1 MFSPNTE
8 WNLDI
13 TKGQGS
19 GKICSAMLKTS
30 LYRVP
35 FHIFYYIAI
44 SWFKKKNVRY
54 TKDLVIERFVKS
66 RFKCMLR
73 LVFSSNGVGVGV
85 VSGVGRELMT

>member
-19 GKICSAMLKTS
+19 GKICSAILKTS

-44 SWFKKKNVRY
+44 SSFKKTVCY

-73 LVFSSNGVGVGV
+73 LVFTSDGVGVGV